1 MLEGHALSP
10 KCVGLGVIHF
20 TPACVLLD
28 KNSHLSLLTPKEVGK
43 YGRAHEIL
51 DLFYK
56 SSITFFGRGTKT

>member
-20 TPACVLLD
+20 TSACVLLD

-51 DLFYK
+51 DLFY
-56 SSITFFGRGTKT
+56 